1 MIINTLDSEYEKPNR
16 PISSNELNDLQ
27 QKLYNNL
34 KLSPTV
40 ASHDKCSHFYF
51 VKKNGKKEKDIKEK
65 NLYGNCS
72 VCWKLYKTPKN
83 LKSKAQELV
92 DCHSK
97 IFGNEIVKYNYDCF
111 DLENTFYNWLYI
123 DNYSE

>member
-1 MIINTLDSEYEKPNR
+1 MLSILDSDYEEPNR

-27 QKLYNNL
+27 KKIYNDL
-34 KLSPTV
+34 KLSSII
-40 ASHDKCSHFYF
+40 ALHDKCKHFYF

-65 NLYGNCS
+65 NLHGNCS
-72 VCWKLYKTPKN
+72 VCWKLYKTPKS
-83 LKSKAQELV
+83 LKNKARDVIDCYSKLF
-92 DCHSK
+92 S
-97 IFGNEIVKYNYDCF
+97 NEIVKYTYKYY